1 MLLHMKTKNDCLN
14 FALTC
19 YRLCKVA
26 KGKNKV
32 QCLNLSWAWLL
43 EWAAYEDFHKSRKK
57 YTRK

>member
-1 MLLHMKTKNDCLN
+1 MKTKNDCLN

-43 EWAAYEDFHKSRKK
+43 EWAAYEDFRKSRKK